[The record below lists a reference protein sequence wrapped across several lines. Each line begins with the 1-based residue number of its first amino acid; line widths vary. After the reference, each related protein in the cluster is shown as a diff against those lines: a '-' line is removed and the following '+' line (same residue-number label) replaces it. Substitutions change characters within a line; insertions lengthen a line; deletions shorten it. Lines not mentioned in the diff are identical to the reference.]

1 MLRELQVI
9 NGKNIAA
16 DFKAKT
22 TMKTGMA
29 VVKDYTTKEAKFP
42 TTGTADNLF
51 LVNKERIPTGINTA
65 RTDFSDYDEEFVD
78 VKVGEF
84 IKLPKYTD
92 GEIIATDAV
101 GTDAKK
107 PTRGKVLMA
116 DTDGTWIDAA
126 STVASRY
133 LYADD
138 YIDNGHALIKIQIL
152 DTPIKNA

>member
-1 MLRELQVI
+1 MLRELQTV

-22 TMKTGMA
+22 AMKTGMG
-29 VVKDYTTKEAKFP
+29 VVKDYTTREAEFP
-42 TTGTADNLF
+42 TTDTADNLF

-65 RTDFSDYDEEFVD
+65 RADFSDYDEEFVTI
-78 VKVGEF
+78 GAEEF
-84 IKLPKYTD
+84 IKLPTYVA

-101 GTDAKK
+101 DKSKA
-107 PTRGKVLMA
+107 PTKGKVLMVGN
-116 DTDGTWIDAA
+116 DGIWVDAT

-138 YIDNGHALIKIQIL
+138 YMDNGHALIKIQIL